1 VAVHLLDMVP
11 LISWVMGM
19 EPLLVLLGTETV
31 SVLLDM
37 EPFVEPLRKDSP
49 FELVDTEPFVGNLD
63 NILRELRD
71 MVNCGKFLDNWF
83 VGMEDL
89 AGEMDM
95 VLTAEAAGTVS

>member
-1 VAVHLLDMVP
+1 VAVHLLDMVR

-19 EPLLVLLGTETV
+19 EP
-31 SVLLDM
+31 
-37 EPFVEPLRKDSP
+37 FVQPLRKDSP

-63 NILRELRD
+63 NFLREVRD

-95 VLTAEAAGTVS
+95 VLTAEAVGYGVA

>member
-1 VAVHLLDMVP
+1 MVVHLLDMVR

-19 EPLLVLLGTETV
+19 EPFLVLLGTETV

-37 EPFVEPLRKDSP
+37 EPFVEPLGKDSP
-49 FELVDTEPFVGNLD
+49 FELLDTEPFVGHLD
-63 NILRELRD
+63 NFLRELRD
-71 MVNCGKFLDNWF
+71 MVNCGMFLDNWV

-95 VLTAEAAGTVS
+95 VLTAEAVGTVS